1 MTTLASDN
9 ATRAY
14 RRPRPNP
21 SRLVRAPRAS
31 SLTHPL
37 PPVPPRLLR
46 LTRVLTALHDT
57 RHQPAF
63 SGPYFRPSTGPKTR
77 PTVISAADVHHRTKR
92 PSFASSS
99 SGMEKGFFSKEVFFF
114 EREKERERIWCFEK
128 EEELFL
134 SGEFLSGLGL
144 IDLGREGEVCVI
156 GRGEEGI

>member
-21 SRLVRAPRAS
+21 SRLARAPRAS

-92 PSFASSS
+92 PSFSSFS
-99 SGMEKGFFSKEVFFF
+99 SGERHGKRFFLERGFFF
-114 EREKERERIWCFEK
+114 RERERIWCFEK

-144 IDLGREGEVCVI
+144 IDLGREGERYWER
-156 GRGEEGI
+156 RGGNINL

>member
-21 SRLVRAPRAS
+21 SRLARAPRAS

-92 PSFASSS
+92 PSFASFS
-99 SGMEKGFFSKEVFFF
+99 SGMEKGFFSKEVFSF
-114 EREKERERIWCFEK
+114 ERERERIWCFEK